1 MRTLGILL
9 VAATFAHSPAL
20 AQTQTADV
28 DESSAADPRQ
38 PHWTARPLFSET
50 QVYVLPKGVAAF
62 VFDLRPTTGADG
74 QTVTQSAYRAE
85 FGLPARFQLG
95 LRAAGQTNGRG
106 GAVGN
111 IDAQALEV
119 RWGVAEWGRA
129 FGNLTVLGG
138 WTEASRGP
146 DVGEVKLLLGGS
158 LARAWR
164 WGSNVGWTQEAS
176 GERAIDRTLTAGV
189 SYTAGAVASVGVET
203 RFALVDRLAA
213 EGRSRTSMARELLT
227 GPSLQIRP
235 VRRLYLD
242 VAALFGADTVSPR
255 SRASLMAG
263 WQF

>member
-1 MRTLGILL
+1 VRTLGILL

-106 GAVGN
+106 GAVGKFLRGF
-111 IDAQALEV
+111 DLSL
-119 RWGVAEWGRA
+119 GV
-129 FGNLTVLGG
+129 L
-138 WTEASRGP
+138 
-146 DVGEVKLLLGGS
+146 D
-158 LARAWR
+158 
-164 WGSNVGWTQEAS
+164 
-176 GERAIDRTLTAGV
+176 
-189 SYTAGAVASVGVET
+189 
-203 RFALVDRLAA
+203 LVDRLLSVTSELPLLIRAF
-213 EGRSRTSMARELLT
+213 GRRKPE
-227 GPSLQIRP
+227 
-235 VRRLYLD
+235 
-242 VAALFGADTVSPR
+242 
-255 SRASLMAG
+255 
-263 WQF
+263 